1 MDNNRFI
8 KYYESQAG
16 NGLPGFSGAPVI
28 YGRGI
33 ASIFSKLF
41 RFVTPFL
48 KRGVSLVKPHLKTAV
63 KGIATDVVTSS
74 LSNLTRSNTPQEQEG
89 AGLSLIAR
97 RPLKRPPG
105 RRLTEFKKRRKTV
118 KKRQSAKTTKRATR
132 RAKQDIF

>member
-8 KYYESQAG
+8 GYYQTQAG

-41 RFVTPFL
+41 RFVTPFI
-48 KRGVSLVKPHLKTAV
+48 KRGVSIAKPHLKSAV
-63 KGIATDVVTSS
+63 KGFASDIVTSS
-74 LSNLTRSNTPQEQEG
+74 LSNLTRSNTPEQQEG
-89 AGLSLIAR
+89 SGLTLISR

-105 RRLTEFKKRRKTV
+105 QRLREFKKRRKTV
-118 KKRQSAKTTKRATR
+118 KKRQSGKTVR
-132 RAKQDIF
+132 RRGRKTDIF